1 MRVEEYDDGYDSRI
15 SFERA
20 EEDQPEDCERPDE
33 PPSMADPVRD
43 AAHDL
48 LAALQLLYD
57 TSPDS
62 STYLYAR
69 SKAARAIAAATRG
82 QHRPEDQPAPTFVS
96 ARESA
101 IDEQAALY
109 DDPYAWEDC

>member
-48 LAALQLLYD
+48 LAALRQIEAA
-57 TSPDS
+57 TVEGG
-62 STYLYAR
+62 TVNTIAR
-69 SKAARAIAAATRG
+69 TAIAGATLG